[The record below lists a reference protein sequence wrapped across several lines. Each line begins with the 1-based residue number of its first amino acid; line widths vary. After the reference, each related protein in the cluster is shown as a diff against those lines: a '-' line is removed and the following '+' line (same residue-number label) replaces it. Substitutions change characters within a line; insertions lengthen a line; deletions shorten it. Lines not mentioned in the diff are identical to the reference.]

1 MRLTLAQIETFYWI
15 ARLGSFHAAARQLC
29 VTQPS
34 VSGRIRELER
44 ELGCALFD
52 RTGGRARLTETGK
65 AIRQQAETMLSLAR
79 EIQHGANIG
88 KLRGLLRL
96 GVVETVAHL
105 ALPGLIRQ
113 LNASRPDLRIELAVD
128 VGAMLL
134 RQLDDRQL
142 DVAITTDAV
151 AAEGITVYPLGEVD
165 LAWVGPAS
173 LDPRVPSAGPA
184 PGTMALR

>member
-79 EIQHGANIG
+79 GI
-88 KLRGLLRL
+88 
-96 GVVETVAHL
+96 
-105 ALPGLIRQ
+105 
-113 LNASRPDLRIELAVD
+113 SRRREYRKA
-128 VGAMLL
+128 
-134 RQLDDRQL
+134 
-142 DVAITTDAV
+142 
-151 AAEGITVYPLGEVD
+151 
-165 LAWVGPAS
+165 
-173 LDPRVPSAGPA
+173 AGPA
-184 PGTMALR
+184 PIGGGGNRGASGSARPHPPA